1 MPASIY
7 SVTLPFTYHQTET
20 IQQPVLKEVVLNL
33 TLCLPS
39 AHPCSISIL
48 NPQPLSLWPELSWL
62 LWAAHGKSS
71 KKQGLTTDLHFRT

>member
-39 AHPCSISIL
+39 AHPCSIFIL
-48 NPQPLSLWPELSWL
+48 NPQPLSSGLNS
-62 LWAAHGKSS
+62 HGCFGQHMVSLQRS
-71 KKQGLTTDLHFRT
+71 RG